1 MRVVY
6 SPRYHVDIGLHV
18 YPTTKYQKVHA
29 QLLECQL
36 ITSDDLVEPEIV
48 SWEDLALVHTQDY
61 LRKLRRG
68 ELSLT
73 ELARLEIP
81 WSEAITDGFRLMS
94 GGTLTAARE
103 AVADGRAAHIGGGFH
118 HAYAGHGEG
127 FCMFNDVAL
136 AIRVLQ
142 RGNIVS
148 RAAVVDCD
156 VHHGNGTAAIFE
168 SDPTVFTFSMHQ
180 LSNYP
185 MHKPPSTIDIG
196 IGDQTGDEEYLR
208 RLAESLPSVMADR
221 PDILFYL
228 AGADPYERDQLGG
241 LALTKDG
248 LATRDRLV
256 LGTARQAAVPIVVTL
271 AGGYADDLSDT
282 VDIHVKTIEETVR
295 DSVRRIGT

>member
-6 SPRYHVDIGLHV
+6 SPRYHIDIGPHV
-18 YPTTKYQKVHA
+18 YPTTKYRIVHA
-29 QLLECQL
+29 QLLERRL
-36 ITSDDLVEPEIV
+36 IAPDAGVEPETA
-48 SWEDLALVHTQDY
+48 SWDDLALVHTQDY
-61 LRKLRRG
+61 LRKLRCG

-73 ELARLEIP
+73 EVARLEVP
-81 WSEAITDGFRLMS
+81 WSEAITDGFRLMN

-103 AVADGRAAHIGGGFH
+103 AVTDGVAAHIGGGFH

-142 RGNIVS
+142 RDDAVS
-148 RAAVVDCD
+148 RAAVIDCD
-156 VHHGNGTAAIFE
+156 VHQGNGTAAIFE

-180 LSNYP
+180 ANNYP
-185 MHKPPSTIDIG
+185 MDKPPSTLDIG
-196 IGDQTGDEEYLR
+196 LADGTGDAEYLG
-208 RLAESLPSVMADR
+208 RLEESLPVVLADR

-248 LATRDRLV
+248 LAARDRLV
-256 LGTARQAAVPIVVTL
+256 LEAAREAAVPVVVTL
-271 AGGYADDLSDT
+271 AGGYAYDLADT
-282 VDIHVKTIEETVR
+282 VDIHVSTIEEAMRV
-295 DSVRRIGT
+295 GA